1 MPFPPTIPTLAR
13 ALHERG
19 YEEPT
24 PVQIAVLQTED
35 PEQDQLVSAQTG
47 SGKTV
52 AYGLAIAK
60 TILGDNERFDTVA
73 APLALII
80 SPTRELALQ
89 VQKELIW
96 LYAHT
101 DARIVTCVGGMDIRA
116 ENRSLERGAH
126 IVVGTPGRLRDHLER
141 NRLDTS
147 QLKVLVLD
155 EADEMLNLGFREDLE
170 FILEETPTERRTL
183 LFSATI
189 ARNITA
195 LAKRYQRNAIRIEAS
210 GQDEGHSDIEYRAIR
225 IAPTNIEHAVVNVLR
240 FYEAPAALIFCS
252 TREAVRR
259 LQSSLLERGFSVVA
273 LSGELSQK
281 ERNTALQALRDG
293 HARVCVATD
302 VAARGIDIPDLRLVI
317 HADLPREKETLQ
329 HRSGRTGRAGKK
341 GTCILL
347 VPYNRRRMAER
358 LFASSGI
365 NPVWAAAPSAEEIR
379 QLDRNRLIAKLV
391 PVQEE
396 NTEDMSLAQS
406 VMAEC
411 SAETIA
417 LALVRLY
424 SERLPSPEE
433 LIDHPALSE
442 PVSSKMREPLAR
454 DRWRDGPSSGT
465 VWFRINIGRAN
476 NADPRWMLP
485 MICRLGRITKRDI
498 GVIRILDRETRFE
511 IAEPVAGKFAAAAGK
526 AGTTDKSS
534 DEEIR
539 ITQIGSEPPEAGRKR
554 ERRKYDRPEKKR
566 TGRSFDRNSAKP
578 SGSTERRKR
587 ETAKSADYL
596 QDKIDGHQ
604 HAPSLQQDDTVK
616 NKRKKKPVS
625 SKGTGKVKK
634 KRKVKDTSLK
644 GKKRRAAKPALP

>member
-1 MPFPPTIPTLAR
+1 MPFPPTIPALTR

-24 PVQIAVLQTED
+24 PVQLAVLQTEE
-35 PEQDQLVSAQTG
+35 PERDLLVSAQTG

-60 TILGDNERFDTVA
+60 TLLGDREQFGPAA

-101 DARIVTCVGGMDIRA
+101 GAHIVTCVGGMDIRA

-126 IVVGTPGRLRDHLER
+126 IVVGTPGRLRDHIER

-147 QLKVLVLD
+147 QLKTLVLD

-170 FILEETPTERRTL
+170 FILEETPVERRTL

-189 ARNITA
+189 AKNIAA
-195 LAKRYQRNAIRIEAS
+195 LAKRYQHNALRVEVSAQNES
-210 GQDEGHSDIEYRAIR
+210 HSDIEYRAIR
-225 IAPTNIEHAVVNVLR
+225 IAPTDIEHAVVNVLR
-240 FYEAPAALIFCS
+240 FYETPTTLIFCS

-281 ERNTALQALRDG
+281 ERNTALQALREG

-302 VAARGIDIPDLRLVI
+302 VAARGIDIADLRLVI
-317 HADLPREKETLQ
+317 HADLPKEKETLQ

-347 VPYNRRRMAER
+347 VPYTRRRMAER
-358 LFASSGI
+358 LFAASGI
-365 NPVWAAAPSAEEIR
+365 EITWATAPSVEDIR
-379 QLDRNRLIAKLV
+379 QLDRDRLIAKLSLV
-391 PVQEE
+391 
-396 NTEDMSLAQS
+396 NEDNPEDLALAQT

-411 SAETIA
+411 PAETIA

-433 LIDHPALSE
+433 LIDHAAQPESTGRGAT
-442 PVSSKMREPLAR
+442 REMSAR
-454 DRWRDGPSSGT
+454 DRWRDGPSADT

-476 NADPRWMLP
+476 NADPRWLLP
-485 MICRLGRITKRDI
+485 MICRLGRVTKRDI
-498 GVIRILDRETRFE
+498 GVIRIRNHETCFE
-511 IAEPVAGKFAAAAGK
+511 IVKPLAEKFASSVNK
-526 AGTTDKSS
+526 VNTTDKSS
-534 DEEIR
+534 DEEIHVER
-539 ITQIGSEPPEAGRKR
+539 LASVPPDTDRRTERKKFDRPSRKR
-554 ERRKYDRPEKKR
+554 
-566 TGRSFDRNSAKP
+566 FDKGFAKP
-578 SGSTERRKR
+578 GGLASGKRRSAEKATTDHPYDKSEERPKTTR
-587 ETAKSADYL
+587 
-596 QDKIDGHQ
+596 
-604 HAPSLQQDDTVK
+604 LQQDEPAK
-616 NKRKKKPVS
+616 NERKKKPAFH
-625 SKGTGKVKK
+625 KKATKVKK
-634 KRKVKDTSLK
+634 KRKSKDSK
-644 GKKRRAAKPALP
+644 QKSKKTM